1 MNNLIKLSL
10 LSLLMP
16 VLAIAQDNS
25 ELELQAKEKIKTFA
39 TSLKSELSKAI
50 QQGGPKQ
57 GIRIC
62 HHRAPEI
69 AALSS
74 NDGWQLGRTSLRFRN
89 PDNAP
94 DSWEQ
99 SILQQF
105 QRRFEDGESLQNMAV
120 SAIVDGQQTKIYRYM
135 QAIAVDSVCLACHGQ
150 DIDPA
155 TRTVLE
161 KYYPEDQ
168 ATGFQAG
175 DLRGAF
181 SLTKHLEQ
189 ANQ

>member
-1 MNNLIKLSL
+1 MNTLIKLSL
-10 LSLLMP
+10 LPLLLP
-16 VLAIAQDNS
+16 AVAAAQDNS
-25 ELELQAKEKIKTFA
+25 ELEKQAKEKIKAFA
-39 TSLKSELSKAI
+39 TNLKSELSKAI
-50 QQGGPKQ
+50 QQGGLEQ
-57 GIRIC
+57 GIRVC

-69 AALSS
+69 AAQSS
-74 NDGWQLGRTSLRFRN
+74 NEGWQLGRTSLKLRN

-99 SILQQF
+99 NILQQF
-105 QRRFEDGESLQNMAV
+105 QGRFEDGESLQNMAV
-120 SAIVDGQQTKIYRYM
+120 SAKLDGQQTKIYRYM

-150 DIDPA
+150 DIAPA
-155 TRTVLE
+155 TRAMLE

-181 SLTKHLEQ
+181 SLTKYLEQ